1 MTIKPPLCLATI
13 TGVVHV
19 DAFNIPLCTSEQAS
33 AKARAVLLQHNPKE
47 TKHMKFLAELN

>member
-19 DAFNIPLCTSEQAS
+19 DAFNIPLRTGEQAS